1 MKRLLLA
8 GACLAFLSTAAVSTS
23 ARAQTTDPDAPKG
36 RLSDAARPSAY
47 RLDFTIRPDQPGFS
61 GHDEIDVTLKAA
73 TKKLYMHGRDLK
85 VSKAVAVVGG
95 KAVAATWT
103 QVDPTG
109 VVRLDFPQALPAGKT
124 TLKFDYEG
132 TFGDSPSG
140 LYHIKVGD
148 RWYSWT
154 QFESTDAR
162 AAYPSFD
169 EPGFKTPFTVSVT
182 TDPGLVVVT
191 NTLESGVTR
200 AGSGAGAME
209 THRFATTKPLPTYL
223 VAIDTGPFAHPTG
236 AVPPDAYRKAPLPLG
251 VAVTQAQAGKTDY
264 VMAET
269 PRIVTLLEDYF
280 GQPFPF
286 PKLDQIGSPEMPGAM
301 ENAGADTYA
310 DDIIVLDKGATTQ
323 QRQVFGMVVSHE
335 LSHQWFGDLVSPD
348 WWDDIWLNES
358 FANWMGYRIGNAWR
372 PELHI
377 GTGAISE
384 GLAAMNTDALEV
396 GRPIHQHIAEN
407 SQIDGAFDNI
417 TYGKG
422 GQVIAMIAAY
432 MGDDQFKAG
441 VRLHLSRHMYGNA
454 TTEQFFGALA
464 DAAHDPRIL
473 AAMKSFVDQPGVPV
487 VSFTRS
493 GDTWTATQSRYAFL
507 GSKPQPERWIIP
519 VCVRDGDQR
528 ICNLLDKPST
538 SFRTPAG
545 GALMPN
551 AGGTGY
557 YRFELPSEDW
567 KTLIQALPSLPAGE
581 ALAADDSLWASFRAG
596 HAPASSLLA
605 EAKSMLGQPDASAS
619 LMPGGRLAGLR
630 LRGLI
635 AGDAVADYR
644 RFMEG
649 LYAPRLNA
657 MGFDPAAGVY
667 ASEDPDK
674 QKLRQQLVGLVAD
687 EAADAA
693 VNARLAAAA
702 KAYLGGDAKALDQG
716 FMGDA
721 FGAYIKADGVPAAKA
736 VADKALASE
745 DPVFRSAA
753 LGSIGGTGRED
764 VAAWIIGFSD
774 PRLRPLERLGFL
786 QGLVTTAETKDAAG
800 EWLIANYE
808 KLASGSNGV
817 FVSSRLPGVLGAQC
831 SAEQAGKIEATL
843 GPKVK
848 ALGRG
853 ELAFDRT
860 VETVRHCGD
869 LKAARQADLAAAL
882 KAAG

>member
-1 MKRLLLA
+1 MKRILLA
-8 GACLAFLSTAAVSTS
+8 GACLAFLSTTAI
-23 ARAQTTDPDAPKG
+23 AQSTDPDAPKG
-36 RLSDAARPSAY
+36 RLTDAAKPSAY

-61 GHDEIDVTLKAA
+61 GHDEIDVAIKAA
-73 TKKLYMHGRDLK
+73 TPRLYMHGRDLK

-95 KAVAATWT
+95 RELPATWT

-109 VVRLDFPQALPAGKT
+109 VVRLDFAKPLPAGKA

-191 NTLESGVTR
+191 NTLEAGVTK
-200 AGSGAGAME
+200 AGSGANAME

-236 AVPPDAYRKAPLPLG
+236 AVAPDAERSAPLPLG
-251 VAVTQAQAGKTDY
+251 AAVTQPQAGKTGY

-286 PKLDQIGSPEMPGAM
+286 PKLDQIASPEMPGAM

-310 DDIIVLDKGATTQ
+310 DDIIVLDKGATTR

-377 GTGAISE
+377 GTGAIAE

-422 GQVIAMIAAY
+422 GQVIAMMAAY

-487 VSFTRS
+487 VTFTRS
-493 GDTWTATQSRYAFL
+493 GGTLTATQSRYAFL
-507 GSKPQPERWIIP
+507 GAHPAGESWTIP
-519 VCVRDGDQR
+519 LCLSAGTTRS
-528 ICNLLDKPST
+528 CTLLDKASMTVKAPT
-538 SFRTPAG
+538 G
-545 GALMPN
+545 GPLMPN

-557 YRFELPSEDW
+557 YRFELSASDW
-567 KTLIQALPSLPAGE
+567 SALIAALPTLPAGE

-596 HAPASSLLA
+596 HAPATSLLA
-605 EAKSMLGQPDASAS
+605 EAKSMLGQPDANAS
-619 LMPGGRLAGLR
+619 LTPGHRMAGLR
-630 LRGLI
+630 LRGLV
-635 AGDAVADYR
+635 AGPAVADYR

-649 LYAPRLNA
+649 LYAPKLA
-657 MGFDPAAGVY
+657 ALGFDPAAGVY
-667 ASEDPDK
+667 AKEDPD
-674 QKLRQQLVGLVAD
+674 RQQLRHDLVGLVAD
-687 EAADAA
+687 EASDPV
-693 VNARLAAAA
+693 VNAKLAAAA
-702 KAYLGGDAKALDQG
+702 KAYLAGDAKALDQG

-721 FGAYIKADGVPAAKA
+721 FGAYVKAGGVPAAQA

-753 LGSIGGTGRED
+753 LNSIGGTGRQD
-764 VAAWIIGFSD
+764 VAAWILGFND
-774 PRLRPLERLGFL
+774 PRLRPLERIGFL
-786 QGLVTTAETKDAAG
+786 QGLVATAETKDAAG

-808 KLASGSNGV
+808 KLASGSNGI
-817 FVSSRLPGVLGAQC
+817 FISSRLPGALGAQC
-831 SAEQAGKIEATL
+831 SAEQAARIEATL

-853 ELAFDRT
+853 VLEFDRT
-860 VETVRHCGD
+860 VEAVRHCGD
-869 LKAARQADLAAAL
+869 LKTARQADMAAAL
-882 KAAG
+882 KAAS

>member
-1 MKRLLLA
+1 MKQLLLA
-8 GACLAFLSTAAVSTS
+8 GACLAFLSTAAL
-23 ARAQTTDPDAPKG
+23 AQTTDPDAPKG
-36 RLSDAARPSAY
+36 RLSDAAKPIAY

-61 GHDEIDVTLKAA
+61 GHDEIDLTLKAA
-73 TKKLYMHGRDLK
+73 TTKLYMHGRDLK
-85 VSKAVAVVGG
+85 VSKAVAMVGG

-109 VVRLDFPQALPAGKT
+109 VVRLDFAQPLPAGQA

-132 TFGDSPSG
+132 MFGDSPSG
-140 LYHIKVGD
+140 LYHIKVGG

-182 TDPGLVVVT
+182 TDPGLVVVSNSNET
-191 NTLESGVTR
+191 GVTK
-200 AGSGAGAME
+200 SEAME
-209 THRFATTKPLPTYL
+209 THHFAPTKPLPTYL
-223 VAIDTGPFAHPTG
+223 VAIDTGPFLHPTG
-236 AVPPDAYRKAPLPLG
+236 AVAPNAQRSTPLPLG
-251 VAVTQAQAGKTDY
+251 TAVTQSQSGKTDY

-269 PRIVTLLEDYF
+269 PRIVGLLENYF

-310 DDIIVLDKGATTQ
+310 DGIIVLDKNAETR

-358 FANWMGYRIGNAWR
+358 FANWMGYRIGNEWR

-384 GLAAMNTDALEV
+384 GLAAMNTDSLEV
-396 GRPIHQHIAEN
+396 GRPIHQHIATN
-407 SQIDGAFDNI
+407 SEIDGAFDSI

-422 GQVIAMIAAY
+422 GQVIAMMAAY

-464 DAAHDPRIL
+464 DAAHDPRLL

-487 VSFTRS
+487 VTFTRS
-493 GDTWTATQSRYAFL
+493 GGVLTATQSRYTFMGAKPVPESWTIPLCL
-507 GSKPQPERWIIP
+507 GAGTTRS
-519 VCVRDGDQR
+519 CT
-528 ICNLLDKPST
+528 LLDKASMPVKAPT
-538 SFRTPAG
+538 G
-545 GALMPN
+545 GPLMPN

-557 YRFELPSEDW
+557 YRFELPASDW
-567 KTLIQALPSLPAGE
+567 SALIGALPTLPAGE

-596 HAPASSLLA
+596 HAPATSLLA
-605 EAKSMLGQPDASAS
+605 EAKSMLGQPDASTS
-619 LMPGGRLAGLR
+619 LMPGHRMAGLR

-635 AGDAVADYR
+635 AGPAVGDYR

-649 LYAPRLNA
+649 LYAPKLA
-657 MGFDPAAGVY
+657 ALGFDPAAGVY
-667 ASEDPDK
+667 ANEDPDK
-674 QKLRQQLVGLVAD
+674 QKQRHDLVGLVAD
-687 EAADAA
+687 EAGDAA
-693 VNARLAAAA
+693 INAKLTAAA
-702 KAYLGGDAKALDQG
+702 KAYLAGDAKALDQG

-721 FGAYIKADGVPAAKA
+721 FGAYIKAEGVPAAKA
-736 VADKALASE
+736 VADKALGSE
-745 DPVFRSAA
+745 DPVFRGAA
-753 LGSIGGTGRED
+753 LGSIGGSGRED
-764 VAAWIIGFSD
+764 VAGWILGFND
-774 PRLRPLERLGFL
+774 PRLRPLERLGML
-786 QGLVTTAETKDAAG
+786 QGLVSTAETKDAAG

-808 KLASGSNGV
+808 KLASGSNGI
-817 FVSSRLPGVLGAQC
+817 FISSRLPGALGAQC
-831 SAEQAGKIEATL
+831 SAEQAAKIQATL

-853 ELAFDRT
+853 VLEFDRT
-860 VETVRHCGD
+860 VESVRHCGD
-869 LKAARQADLAAAL
+869 LKTARQAELASAL
-882 KAAG
+882 KAAS